1 MSKSAINL
9 TTEKTSRGF
18 AYMAFDDL
26 HGNSCSIQKS
36 SLAELDCIWFGID
49 NANPQ
54 IMARHAI
61 RLGLKPEEGGEK
73 DNGWVPYSIPEEVSL
88 NTRMHLSREQ
98 VKALLPIL
106 KKFVKTGEL
115 E

>member
-1 MSKSAINL
+1 MSRSAINL

-18 AYMAFDDL
+18 AYMSFSDV

-36 SLAELDCIWFGID
+36 SLAELDCIWIGLND
-49 NANPQ
+49 ANAQ
-54 IMARHAI
+54 ILARHAI
-61 RLGLKPEEGGEK
+61 RLGLKPEEGGDK

-88 NTRMHLSREQ
+88 STRMHLSREQ

-106 KKFVKTGEL
+106 RKFVKTGEL